1 MRATAPRAA
10 VHPASAGGAAPD
22 GPPPGDR
29 AGSGRRVRGG
39 DPLGPP
45 AAQGAA
51 RGRVRRGGRR
61 ARQHRRG
68 SAAECLPGGP
78 ATPRRGDRGGHVIF
92 EPTFLVTATFAADA
106 VHRREPHRTAHLAH
120 VRGLLADGTALLAGA
135 RADLS
140 ASVLVLRAPDAAAAR
155 ALVAHDPYWRHRV
168 WTALDVV
175 DYLAATPQSLGRS

>member
-1 MRATAPRAA
+1 M
-10 VHPASAGGAAPD
+10 
-22 GPPPGDR
+22 
-29 AGSGRRVRGG
+29 
-39 DPLGPP
+39 
-45 AAQGAA
+45 
-51 RGRVRRGGRR
+51 
-61 ARQHRRG
+61 
-68 SAAECLPGGP
+68 
-78 ATPRRGDRGGHVIF
+78 IF

-106 VHRREPHRTAHLAH
+106 VRRREPHRAAHLAH